1 MCLKSKIILISG
13 PTASGKS
20 SFAIQLAKKING
32 EVINADSMQVYKQLQ
47 ILTARPKNKDLKNIK
62 HHLYGFQSVKKN
74 FSTGGWFKLAYKKV
88 KELKKKN
95 KIPILAGG
103 TGLYFRAFTDGL
115 VKIPNI
121 PLKNRKQARSLQRR
135 LGQKKFYKKLIKI
148 DPFIKGQFNSND
160 VQRSVRAYEVK
171 KYTKKSLVQW
181 FKKTKVL
188 FDKDDFLKLYIDFP
202 RDNLIQRINIRVNQ
216 MFKEGAIN
224 EVKRFNK
231 IKIRK
236 ENSVN
241 KVIGIE
247 EINKYLDKKI
257 TLIEA
262 KEQIAIKTRQYAKR
276 QTTWARGHMTSWQRI
291 EPRNIN
297 STLKILNNYFLNLT
311 N

>member
-1 MCLKSKIILISG
+1 MDLKSKIILISG

-20 SFAIQLAKKING
+20 DFAIQLAKKIDG
-32 EVINADSMQVYKQLQ
+32 EIINADSMQVYKQLQ
-47 ILTARPKNKDLKNIK
+47 ILTARPKNKDFKNIK
-62 HHLYGFQSVKKN
+62 HHLYGFQSIKKN
-74 FSTGGWFKLAYKKV
+74 FSTGRWLKLAYKKV
-88 KELKKKN
+88 KELQKKN
-95 KIPILAGG
+95 KIPILTGG
-103 TGLYFRAFTDGL
+103 TGLYFRAFTEGL

-121 PLKNRKQARSLQRR
+121 PLKDRKQVRSLQKR
-135 LGQKKFYKKLIKI
+135 LGQKNFYKKLIKI
-148 DPFIKGQFNSND
+148 DPLIKDQFNSND

-171 KYTKKSLVQW
+171 NYTKISLVKW

-202 RDNLIQRINIRVNQ
+202 RDDLIQRINIRVNQ

-224 EVKRFNK
+224 EVKRFNNT
-231 IKIRK
+231 KIRK

-257 TLIEA
+257 TLMEA

-276 QTTWARGHMTSWQRI
+276 QTTWARSQMTSWQRI

-297 STLKILNNYFLNLT
+297 SALKILNNYF
-311 N
+311 